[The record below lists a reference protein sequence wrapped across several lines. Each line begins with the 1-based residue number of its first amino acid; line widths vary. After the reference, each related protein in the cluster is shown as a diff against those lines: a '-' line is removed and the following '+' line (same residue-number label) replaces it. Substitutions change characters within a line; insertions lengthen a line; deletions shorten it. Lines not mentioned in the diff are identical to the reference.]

1 MHLSSFCRRKGRYA
15 SWRGRPCPPLLYGT
29 LKKDRFRSFW
39 NSVFK
44 IFSCQ
49 APREHQRFL
58 QEEEVDS
65 LLRMRQKINSP
76 DRLQRSPQILFC
88 QFLGV
93 SRDEFVL
100 FIIFLLQCACDESC
114 NDRHHNRFFELS
126 DFPMGITSFIN
137 HSKMKWEVQLGIGK
151 PGQKERR
158 TL

>member
-1 MHLSSFCRRKGRYA
+1 
-15 SWRGRPCPPLLYGT
+15 
-29 LKKDRFRSFW
+29 
-39 NSVFK
+39 
-44 IFSCQ
+44 
-49 APREHQRFL
+49 
-58 QEEEVDS
+58 
-65 LLRMRQKINSP
+65 MRQKINSP

-100 FIIFLLQCACDESC
+100 FIIFFFNA
-114 NDRHHNRFFELS
+114 RVTRAVMIVIAIAFFELS

>member
-1 MHLSSFCRRKGRYA
+1 
-15 SWRGRPCPPLLYGT
+15 
-29 LKKDRFRSFW
+29 
-39 NSVFK
+39 
-44 IFSCQ
+44 
-49 APREHQRFL
+49 
-58 QEEEVDS
+58 
-65 LLRMRQKINSP
+65 MRQKINSP

-100 FIIFLLQCACDESC
+100 LSFFFFNARVTRAVMIVITIA
-114 NDRHHNRFFELS
+114 FELS

-151 PGQKERR
+151 LRQKERR